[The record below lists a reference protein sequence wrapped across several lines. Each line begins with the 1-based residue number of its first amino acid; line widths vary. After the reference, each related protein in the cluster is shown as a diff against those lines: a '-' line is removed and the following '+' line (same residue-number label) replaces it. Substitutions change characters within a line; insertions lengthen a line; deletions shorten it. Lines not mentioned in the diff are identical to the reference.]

1 MKAGSANLGS
11 CIVTAAK
18 LPGILWGLC
27 IAKNMRLELDSFCMY
42 QFIIQGGPDMHI
54 HAPLVRDIRNFLD
67 DNDWN
72 VEVGHTYREA
82 DSCADKLAKSGHN
95 FRLGVKF
102 FERLPP

>member
-1 MKAGSANLGS
+1 
-11 CIVTAAK
+11 
-18 LPGILWGLC
+18 
-27 IAKNMRLELDSFCMY
+27 
-42 QFIIQGGPDMHI
+42 MHI

-102 FERLPP
+102 FERLPPLISLDCLADASGLYCLYNSFCA